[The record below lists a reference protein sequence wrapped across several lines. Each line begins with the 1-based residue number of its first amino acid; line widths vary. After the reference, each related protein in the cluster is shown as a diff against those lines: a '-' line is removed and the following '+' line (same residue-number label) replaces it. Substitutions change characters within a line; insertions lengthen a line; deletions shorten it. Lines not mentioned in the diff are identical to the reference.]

1 MRAPEWND
9 PEEFVVSLMTCPVDT
24 LVIAIW
30 APATTA
36 PEGSLTVPTML
47 PVPTVVWVNDRG
59 ARLKSAN
66 PARSGRTATDESFI
80 ALTVISHRAYGGRPT
95 RRSKSLYLGSER
107 RGSSPGSRLR
117 KTMEIPALPW
127 PRRL

>member
-59 ARLKSAN
+59 ATLKSAT
-66 PARSGRTATDESFI
+66 PVRSGRAATDESFI
-80 ALTVISHRAYGGRPT
+80 ALTVISHRLMAADQRGGT
-95 RRSKSLYLGSER
+95 RRCISGR
-107 RGSSPGSRLR
+107 TGGVQAVGPC
-117 KTMEIPALPW
+117 
-127 PRRL
+127 

>member
-1 MRAPEWND
+1 MRSPEWND
-9 PEEFVVSLMTCPVDT
+9 PEEFVVSLMTCPVAMF
-24 LVIAIW
+24 VIAIW
-30 APATTA
+30 ALAITA

-66 PARSGRTATDESFI
+66 PARSGRATTDKSFI

-95 RRSKSLYLGSER
+95 RRHKSLYLGSEW
-107 RGSSPGSRLR
+107 SGSRLGSLLTN
-117 KTMEIPALPW
+117 TMERLTLP
-127 PRRL
+127 

>member
-9 PEEFVVSLMTCPVDT
+9 PEEFVVSLMTCPVAI

-30 APATTA
+30 ALAITA

-66 PARSGRTATDESFI
+66 PARTGRAATDESFI
-80 ALTVISHRAYGGRPT
+80 ALPVISHRAYGGRPT
-95 RRSKSLYLGSER
+95 PRRKSLYFGSDR
-107 RGSSPGSRLR
+107 SGSRCGAR
-117 KTMEIPALPW
+117 FRSIRESPASTLS
-127 PRRL
+127 

>member
-9 PEEFVVSLMTCPVDT
+9 PEEFVVSLMTCPVVMF
-24 LVIAIW
+24 VIAIW
-30 APATTA
+30 ALAITA

-66 PARSGRTATDESFI
+66 PARSGRATTDESFI
-80 ALTVISHRAYGGRPT
+80 ALTVTSHRLMAADQRGGTSPCISG
-95 RRSKSLYLGSER
+95 RSGGVQAVGLC
-107 RGSSPGSRLR
+107 
-117 KTMEIPALPW
+117 
-127 PRRL
+127 

>member
-9 PEEFVVSLMTCPVDT
+9 PEEFVVSLMTCPVAI

-30 APATTA
+30 ALAITA

-66 PARSGRTATDESFI
+66 TGRPGRAATDESII
-80 ALTVISHRAYGGRPT
+80 ALQVISHRVSGRHPT
-95 RRSKSLYLGSER
+95 RRTKSCNYG
-107 RGSSPGSRLR
+107 
-117 KTMEIPALPW
+117 M
-127 PRRL
+127 